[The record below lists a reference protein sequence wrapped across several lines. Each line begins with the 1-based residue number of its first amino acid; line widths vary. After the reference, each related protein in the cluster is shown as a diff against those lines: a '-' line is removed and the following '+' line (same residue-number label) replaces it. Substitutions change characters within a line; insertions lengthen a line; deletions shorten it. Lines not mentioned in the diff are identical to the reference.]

1 MINRLILQRVQKQ
14 FEADPNLLGN
24 DLKFSEIFTIARLL
38 DDIDTSI
45 EALGKMIKKGGMPA
59 YYQNL
64 QQACSTSTRNGL
76 LWKNINLTQRTKNEQ
91 VHS

>member
-24 DLKFSEIFTIARLL
+24 DLKFSEVFTIARIL

-45 EALGKMIKKGGMPA
+45 KALGKIILKDSKHVC
-59 YYQNL
+59 YQKLQKAWADFLKNANL
-64 QQACSTSTRNGL
+64 PD
-76 LWKNINLTQRTKNEQ
+76 
-91 VHS
+91 

>member
-64 QQACSTSTRNGL
+64 QQAWADFL
-76 LWKNINLTQRTKNEQ
+76 KNANLPN
-91 VHS
+91 